1 MSQTCC
7 NEFYVIVMT
16 FVKSQSQ
23 SFWFYSFLI
32 ESFQMT
38 IELILYS
45 EKKAIGVDEEFF
57 FLLYPWSGEL
67 MEDFFIL
74 ALLINWWKGDKPLS
88 KKKKGKMVSGRYSE
102 TIMYLKLN
110 KGKSFVS
117 KDRDWNIITI
127 TSLLTDLIC
136 NKLIKGCNYSM

>member
-1 MSQTCC
+1 
-7 NEFYVIVMT
+7 
-16 FVKSQSQ
+16 
-23 SFWFYSFLI
+23 
-32 ESFQMT
+32 
-38 IELILYS
+38 
-45 EKKAIGVDEEFF
+45 
-57 FLLYPWSGEL
+57 